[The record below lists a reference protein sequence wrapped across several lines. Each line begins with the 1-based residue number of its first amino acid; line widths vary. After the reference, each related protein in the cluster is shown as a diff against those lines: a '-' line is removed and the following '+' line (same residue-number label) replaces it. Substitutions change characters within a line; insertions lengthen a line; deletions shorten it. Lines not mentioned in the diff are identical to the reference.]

1 MAALTMSHGVRRA
14 LGRWNLWLFIA
25 LVALAVLFLTGT
37 VDTDAAGIAVAVLA
51 LALVVLVVDGAQVRA
66 WLDRTESVKAF
77 GVEVA
82 LTSAREVAN
91 ALDREA
97 ESDDPDAGAGRPSA
111 VPTIDDWLELQFK
124 IERKLVF
131 VGQRWLPGEA
141 ATIPGLRERDLLD
154 DDQARTAYQLQRWT
168 PAELSTLPPE
178 AAQEFGAAAGLLARN
193 FRAVVF
199 NGVVRQELKRHG
211 FGVSRLRQTGR
222 LPYYRATR
230 EGNEFLVAST
240 FASRWDSRVLSR
252 AVERLVRRTRPPSV
266 RIIVVPDDMPA
277 GTRTTV
283 AEGKTPGPRV
293 VRLKELGAVLTELA
307 TADESAS

>member
-14 LGRWNLWLFIA
+14 LGRWNLWPFIA
-25 LVALAVLFLTGT
+25 LVALAVLFLTGA

-66 WLDRTESVKAF
+66 WLARTESVRAF

-82 LTSAREVAN
+82 LTSAREVAS

-97 ESDDPDAGAGRPSA
+97 ESDDPDAGAGRSSA

-131 VGQRWLPGEA
+131 VGQRWVPGEA
-141 ATIPGLRERDLLD
+141 ATIPGLRERHLLD
-154 DDQARTAYQLQRWT
+154 DDQPRT
-168 PAELSTLPPE
+168 
-178 AAQEFGAAAGLLARN
+178 FGAAAGLLARN

-199 NGVVRQELKRHG
+199 NGVVRQELKRLG

-230 EGNEFLVAST
+230 QGNELLVAST
-240 FASRWDSRVLSR
+240 FASSWDSRVLSR
-252 AVERLVRRTRPPSV
+252 AVERLVRRTRPPS
-266 RIIVVPDDMPA
+266 I
-277 GTRTTV
+277 
-283 AEGKTPGPRV
+283 
-293 VRLKELGAVLTELA
+293 RLGELGAALTELA
-307 TADESAS
+307 TADESSS